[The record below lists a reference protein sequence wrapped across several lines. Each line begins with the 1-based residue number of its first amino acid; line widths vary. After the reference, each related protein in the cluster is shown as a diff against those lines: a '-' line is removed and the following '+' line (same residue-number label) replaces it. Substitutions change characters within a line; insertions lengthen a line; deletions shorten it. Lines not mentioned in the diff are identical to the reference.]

1 MAIIKD
7 LKDPIRTKILAAMT
21 KKGAVA
27 PNIKQIKKITNL
39 HRATIKSSIEFMEQE
54 KLINGYRPLLDP
66 RVVGYNLIVHTYLQ
80 TNTSDKTEFNKL
92 MDAINKDKNIL
103 SFSEVICEGNYNLAI
118 SFLCKNIEEYHINFK
133 KKYYETTPSLY
144 ETIKQKNNFYLSE
157 PIYKKRNEI
166 DTLIELLKEEKGI
179 KD

>member
-1 MAIIKD
+1 MQK
-7 LKDPIRTKILAAMT
+7 
-21 KKGAVA
+21 
-27 PNIKQIKKITNL
+27 
-39 HRATIKSSIEFMEQE
+39 
-54 KLINGYRPLLDP
+54 Y
-66 RVVGYNLIVHTYLQ
+66 
-80 TNTSDKTEFNKL
+80 
-92 MDAINKDKNIL
+92 KDKNIL
-103 SFSEVICEGNYNLAI
+103 SFSEVICEGNYNFAI
-118 SFLCKNIEEYHINFK
+118 IFLFKNIEEYHINFK